1 MSAEC
6 VYFAAKGMH
15 LYVGDRVAAT
25 GQTGECCHGC
35 GFEAEETQS
44 SDL

>member
-15 LYVGDRVAAT
+15 LYVGWRHPKS
-25 GQTGECCHGC
+25 GETFQACHGC
-35 GFEAEETQS
+35 GAALAEGEKP
-44 SDL
+44 